1 MVTLH
6 GKIRAEAGDVGIGQT
21 GEAKQ
26 PEIPAVMDDLRI
38 RTDLLHEIIGHL
50 ESRLEMVCRPDP
62 ADGEEADGRS
72 TSTIMGEFL
81 YSQADKVNHANNR
94 LSRIL
99 RLLEL

>member
-1 MVTLH
+1 MD
-6 GKIRAEAGDVGIGQT
+6 IPRAKEEV
-21 GEAKQ
+21 KQ

-50 ESRLEMVCRPDP
+50 ESRLKVVCRPDP

-72 TSTIMGEFL
+72 TSTEMGQFI
-81 YSQADKVNHANNR
+81 YNQAETVKHANNR